1 MATRRETELELTDCE
16 GRARVASIDKAAE
29 RFAIENGMKLVSLT
43 PDQVAE
49 WRACSAG
56 MLADY
61 MDRNGE
67 RARKLMAAYGRL
79 RMDGCCSTM
88 PGEARFT
95 RR

>member
-1 MATRRETELELTDCE
+1 
-16 GRARVASIDKAAE
+16 V
-29 RFAIENGMKLVSLT
+29 KLKELT

-61 MDRNGE
+61 MAKNGE
-67 RARKLMAAYGRL
+67 RARRLMDAYGKL
-79 RMDGCCSTM
+79 RTDPCCSAGPTTTST
-88 PGEARFT
+88 FT